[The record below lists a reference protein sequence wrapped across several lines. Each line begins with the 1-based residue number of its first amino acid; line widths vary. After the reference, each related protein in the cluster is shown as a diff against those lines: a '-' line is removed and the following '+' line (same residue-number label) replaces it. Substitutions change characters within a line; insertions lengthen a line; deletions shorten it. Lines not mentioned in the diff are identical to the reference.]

1 MNLSLHIPKVPKA
14 MEVAD
19 KISAIIFT
27 LVVISVVIYVV
38 MGAYVVGPASGL
50 KKGERI
56 ILSVGAMGILGIIVY
71 AGSELLFHILF

>member
-1 MNLSLHIPKVPKA
+1 MNQNLHIPKVPKA

-38 MGAYVVGPASGL
+38 MGAYVVGPASEL

>member
-1 MNLSLHIPKVPKA
+1 

-38 MGAYVVGPASGL
+38 MGAYVVGPSSEL